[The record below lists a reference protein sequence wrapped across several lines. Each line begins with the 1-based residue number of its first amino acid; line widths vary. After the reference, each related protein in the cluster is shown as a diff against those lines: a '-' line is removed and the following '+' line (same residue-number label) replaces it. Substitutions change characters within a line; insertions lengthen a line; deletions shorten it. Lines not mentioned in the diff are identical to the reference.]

1 MLQEKTGLKE
11 AVITGKAQIGGRETV
26 LGVCDGRFMMAS
38 MGQAVGEKITRAF
51 ERAEEEQLPVILFT
65 CSGGARMQEGI
76 LSSYA
81 DGKDVSSN

>member
-1 MLQEKTGLKE
+1 MKE
-11 AVITGKAQIGGRETV
+11 AVITGKAQIGGIETV

-51 ERAEEEQLPVILFT
+51 ERAEEEHLPVILFT
-65 CSGGARMQEGI
+65 CSGGARMQED
-76 LSSYA
+76 SFAYA